1 MAGDGT
7 SEPLWVV
14 KGAGKIRNGL
24 YIRAIA
30 MYEDRIVFEVFASRP
45 LGADDLADLVLRD
58 DVETTYALAPPEGGV
73 LEGKARLEFTPG
85 VPAGASTF
93 NLSQPGWGL
102 HAWGLNGLSRDR
114 RSRLADR

>member
-1 MAGDGT
+1 MAGDGA

-30 MYEDRIVFEVFASRP
+30 AYEDRIVFEVFASRA

-58 DVETTYALAPPEGGV
+58 DVGTTYELGLPESGL
-73 LEGKARLEFTPG
+73 LEGKTQLEFTPA
-85 VPAGASTF
+85 VPAGASSF
-93 NLSQPGWGL
+93 NLSQPGWAL
-102 HAWGLNGLSRDR
+102 HAWGLNS
-114 RSRLADR
+114 